1 MDMGEALDTN
11 KEMVTVGTSN
21 LLSGL
26 LFGFTGKI
34 VTISNVL
41 TIETLIFIHL
51 LTISTWQDHTS
62 SLKQFL
68 PTELVVIH
76 VGLLFSL

>member
-34 VTISNVL
+34 INISNGL
-41 TIETLIFIHL
+41 GIETLGFFIHL
-51 LTISTWQDHTS
+51 RAFYTW
-62 SLKQFL
+62 
-68 PTELVVIH
+68 
-76 VGLLFSL
+76 